1 MTTLISFLSITA
13 LVLYYASFA
22 VLAFF
27 GLHRLMLLILFA
39 TSRRRQATPPEPAE
53 WPIVTVQLPV
63 FNELYVARRLIE
75 AVCRLDYPLDRLE
88 IQVLDDSDDETRQVV
103 ADTVAEQQGR
113 GIDVCHLHRSR
124 REGYKAGALAAGLAV
139 AKGELVAIFDA
150 DFVPDADFLRRTVP
164 HFARPEVGMVQAR
177 WAHLNRFYSL
187 LTRIQ
192 AIFLDGHFVLEH
204 EARAASGRFFN
215 FNGTAGLWRRQA
227 IEDAGGWTQDTLTE
241 DLDLSYRAQLA
252 GWKFLFLSGVTVNAE
267 LPVDVRGFKRQQF
280 RWAKGSVQTA
290 RKLLPT
296 LMAAPIER
304 KKRFEALIHLT
315 NNGAYPLMILLSL
328 LAFPAMVVRH
338 SRDLHWMTWLDLT
351 MLATATLPILLFYI
365 VSQIAVQP
373 RRPLQA
379 IHMLALMA
387 LGIGL
392 SVNNTRAVL
401 TGLIQNGGVFER
413 TPKYRIE
420 GRGGSWMRKRYQA
433 PRDSSFVFE
442 GLLAAFQ
449 ALGVYYS
456 IRLGLWTSLPFLALF
471 FAGYSWIFLLS
482 LAPNLRPRRRA
493 TSPGDGIEAAQ
504 GIIDSA

>member
-1 MTTLISFLSITA
+1 MTTLISSLSIAA
-13 LVLYYASFA
+13 LVLYYASFG
-22 VLAFF
+22 VLALF

-39 TSRRRQATPPEPAE
+39 ASRRQRPSPPAPAE

-103 ADTVAEQQGR
+103 ADTVAEQQRR
-113 GIDVCHLHRSR
+113 GIDVCHLHRSL
-124 REGYKAGALAAGLAV
+124 REGYKAGALAAGLEV
-139 AKGELVAIFDA
+139 AKGELIAIFDA
-150 DFVPDADFLRRTVP
+150 DFVPAADFLRRTVP
-164 HFARPEVGMVQAR
+164 QFARSEVGMVQAR
-177 WAHLNRFYSL
+177 WEHLNRFYSL

-204 EARAASGRFFN
+204 AARAASGRFFN
-215 FNGTAGLWRRQA
+215 FNGTAGVWRRQA
-227 IEDAGGWTQDTLTE
+227 IETAGGWTQDTLTE

-252 GWKFLFLSGVTVNAE
+252 GWEFIFLSEVTVNAE

-296 LMAAPIER
+296 LLSAPIEM
-304 KKRFEALIHLT
+304 KKKVEALVHLT

-338 SRDLHWMTWLDLT
+338 SRDLHWMTWLDMTL
-351 MLATATLPILLFYI
+351 LATATMPILLFYV
-365 VSQIAVQP
+365 VSQVAVRP
-373 RRPLQA
+373 RRPFQA
-379 IHMLALMA
+379 LHMLALMA

-401 TGLIQNGGVFER
+401 TGLFQDGGVFER

-420 GRGGSWMRKRYQA
+420 GRSGAWMRKRYQA
-433 PRDSSFVFE
+433 PRDSSVVFE

-449 ALGVYYS
+449 ALGIYYS
-456 IRLGLWTSLPFLALF
+456 IHLQLWTSLPFLILF
-471 FAGYSWIFLLS
+471 FAGYSWILLLS
-482 LAPNLRPRRRA
+482 LAPNLRPRRHSRSPA
-493 TSPGDGIEAAQ
+493 EEIEVSPGLT
-504 GIIDSA
+504 DSV